1 MVFPLP
7 DGPTIATKAPCGMA
21 NDTSR
26 STVSWC
32 EPLWNSFVNSR
43 ATSMRYL
50 LVLVLCA
57 CGAGAGSKK
66 ADSLQ
71 AGRGKGEEGRAKTST
86 SASRRDSSSP
96 LPPPSSLSARKTVLI
111 VGTSLTAGLGLDP
124 EEAYPALL
132 QRKADSLGLHV
143 EIVNAGLSGETSA
156 GALRRMDWLLRG
168 QADVVVIESGAN
180 DGLRG
185 LDIDSTRANLRAIVA
200 KVKAARPAARILL
213 AQMEAPPNL
222 GAKYTAAF
230 RAMYQDVAKEEGV
243 GLMPFL
249 LRGVAGITNLNQQDG
264 IHPNERGEEIV
275 ANNVWEALEPVL
287 RQLDATATAG

>member
-1 MVFPLP
+1 
-7 DGPTIATKAPCGMA
+7 
-21 NDTSR
+21 
-26 STVSWC
+26 
-32 EPLWNSFVNSR
+32 
-43 ATSMRYL
+43 MRIL

-57 CGAGAGSKK
+57 CAGGSSGK
-66 ADSLQ
+66 APDSLR
-71 AGRGKGEEGRAKTST
+71 AGDGRRATGDGKTAATGAQREAPV
-86 SASRRDSSSP
+86 ASRQSP
-96 LPPPSSLSARKTVLI
+96 VARKTVLI

-168 QADVVVIESGAN
+168 PADVVIIETGAN

-185 LDIDSTRANLRAIVA
+185 LDVDSTRANLRAIVG

-222 GAKYTAAF
+222 GAKYTSAF
-230 RAMYQDVAKEEGV
+230 HAMYQDVARETSTEV
-243 GLMPFL
+243 MPFL
-249 LRGVAGITNLNQQDG
+249 LAGVAGIASLNQPDG
-264 IHPNERGEEIV
+264 MHPNEKGEQIV
-275 ANNVWEALEPVL
+275 ANNVWAALEPVL
-287 RQLDATATAG
+287 KQLDANPTAS